1 MPTWIDFKALR
12 RKLTFEQVLG
22 LYRVEIKLKGQH
34 QHLGFCPLPN
44 HEGKRRSPSFSA
56 NLQRGIF
63 HCFGCG
69 AKGNLLEFAC
79 LMSGI
84 SPDDRPGLLQVALR
98 LEREF
103 CPGGAT
109 EREPSKPVA
118 NPKREAKDDTS
129 VVVNAPLDFE
139 LKGLDSEHPYL
150 RRRGFTAE
158 TIAHFALGVAVRG
171 SLKDRLAIP
180 LLGQD
185 GKLLGYAGR
194 VIDDAAIT
202 EDNPRYKFPSKRE
215 RAGVVHEFRKS
226 LFLYNG
232 FQVEKPVE
240 DLIVVEGFT
249 AVWWLEQ
256 HDFAPAVATMGSDC
270 SAKQAELI
278 VSLVKPNG
286 RVWLVPD
293 GDAAGLRYA
302 QSVLSQVAPHR
313 FIRWVKLEDGQQPT
327 DFTAKELESRFKF

>member
-12 RKLTFEQVLG
+12 QKLTFEQVLG
-22 LYRVEIKLKGQH
+22 FYRVEIKRKGQH
-34 QHLGFCPLPN
+34 QHQGFCPLPN

-84 SPDDRPGLLQVALR
+84 SPEDSPGLRQVALR
-98 LEREF
+98 LQREL

-109 EREPSKPVA
+109 ELVPSKPVA

-139 LKGLDSEHPYL
+139 LKGLDCEHPYL

-158 TIAHFALGVAVRG
+158 TIEQFQLGVAARG

-180 LLGQD
+180 LHGHD

-194 VIDDAAIT
+194 VIDDAAIA
-202 EDNPRYKFPSKRE
+202 EDNPRYKFPPKRE
-215 RAGVVHEFRKS
+215 RAGVIHEFRKS

-232 FQVEKPVE
+232 FRIESPVE

-249 AVWWLEQ
+249 ATWWLEQ
-256 HDFAPAVATMGSDC
+256 HSFAPVVATMGSDC
-270 SAKQAELI
+270 SATQAELI
-278 VSLVKPNG
+278 ASLVKPNG
-286 RVWLVPD
+286 RVWLMPD

-313 FIRWVKLEDGQQPT
+313 FIRWVKLDDGQQPT
-327 DFTAKELESRFKF
+327 DLVLAELQARFRF

>member
-12 RKLTFEQVLG
+12 QKLSFEQVLG
-22 LYRVEIKLKGQH
+22 FYRVEIKRKGQH
-34 QHLGFCPLPN
+34 QHQGFCPLPN

-84 SPDDRPGLLQVALR
+84 SPDDRPGLRQVALR

-103 CPGGAT
+103 CPGGT
-109 EREPSKPVA
+109 SGREPSKPVA
-118 NPKREAKDDTS
+118 NPKGEVKDDAP

-139 LKGLDSEHPYL
+139 LKGLNSEHPYL
-150 RRRGFTAE
+150 RGRGFTAE
-158 TIAHFALGVAVRG
+158 TIAHFGLGVASRG
-171 SLKDRLAIP
+171 LLKDRLAIP
-180 LLGQD
+180 LHGQD
-185 GKLLGYAGR
+185 GALLGYAGR

-202 EDNPRYKFPSKRE
+202 EDNPRYKFPSKRD
-215 RAGVVHEFRKS
+215 RAGVLHEFRKTQ
-226 LFLYNG
+226 FLYNG
-232 FQVEKPVE
+232 FRVESPVE

-249 AVWWLEQ
+249 GVWWLEQ
-256 HDFAPAVATMGSDC
+256 RGFAPAVATMGSDC
-270 SAKQAELI
+270 SATQAELI
-278 VSLVKPNG
+278 VTLVKPNG

-293 GDAAGLRYA
+293 GDAAGLRYS

-313 FIRWVKLEDGQQPT
+313 FIRWVKLADGQQPT
-327 DFTAKELESRFKF
+327 DLALAELQARFRF